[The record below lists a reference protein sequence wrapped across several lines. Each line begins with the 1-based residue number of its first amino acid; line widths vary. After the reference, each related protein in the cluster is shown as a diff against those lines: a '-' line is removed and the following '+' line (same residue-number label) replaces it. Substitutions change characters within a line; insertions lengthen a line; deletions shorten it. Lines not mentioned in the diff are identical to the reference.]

1 MHMHIYRLVI
11 SAQLPFQT
19 LTSTKSSPNSTN
31 SVPNKKRKVTSPL
44 VGSKTSKIFK
54 VAKNDCCDQ
63 DIVEETTNAKEKND
77 SEDCVVIMDNVNKDF
92 FEQNDRQD
100 DENKEVKG
108 TSKRN
113 SLGRNK
119 KLDKSQQKS
128 GALTKFLKKNI
139 HGQTE
144 NTANDDARESKARQ
158 NLQNTFIEVEKNEE
172 ECLDESSELQ
182 PSEKSKS
189 QAFQMNEKLDD
200 SRVSDQD
207 TKGSVFQQ
215 SHSNIIFLS
224 SDDESSNELDKS
236 TSSRNEEIRTS
247 TTPVTPKTDKKKQL
261 KRLSTKQLEK
271 RQEIARK
278 REEKLKLR
286 MVCYAKKFQIFTFF

>member
-1 MHMHIYRLVI
+1 M
-11 SAQLPFQT
+11 
-19 LTSTKSSPNSTN
+19 
-31 SVPNKKRKVTSPL
+31 PNKKRKVTSPL
-44 VGSKTSKIFK
+44 VGSKTSKISK

-63 DIVEETTNAKEKND
+63 NIVEETTNAKEKND
-77 SEDCVVIMDNVNKDF
+77 SEDCVVTIDDMNKT

-100 DENKEVKG
+100 DENKKVKG
-108 TSKRN
+108 TSKRS

-139 HGQTE
+139 YGQTE
-144 NTANDDARESKARQ
+144 NTATDDARESKARQ
-158 NLQNTFIEVEKNEE
+158 NLQNIVIEVEKNEE
-172 ECLDESSELQ
+172 ECLDESLELQ

-200 SRVSDQD
+200 SSVSDQD
-207 TKGSVFQQ
+207 MKSSVFQQ
-215 SHSNIIFLS
+215 SCSNIIFS
-224 SDDESSNELDKS
+224 SSGNESSNELDKS

-247 TTPVTPKTDKKKQL
+247 TTPVTPKTDKKKEL
-261 KRLSTKQLEK
+261 KRLLKQLEK
-271 RQEIARK
+271 RKEILRK

-286 MVCYAKKFQIFTFF
+286 MVCYAKKFKFLHSFSLPI

>member
-1 MHMHIYRLVI
+1 M
-11 SAQLPFQT
+11 
-19 LTSTKSSPNSTN
+19 
-31 SVPNKKRKVTSPL
+31 PNKKRKVTSPL
-44 VGSKTSKIFK
+44 VGSKTSKISK

-63 DIVEETTNAKEKND
+63 DIVEETTNAREKND
-77 SEDCVVIMDNVNKDF
+77 SEDCITDDVNKDF
-92 FEQNDRQD
+92 EQNDWQD

-108 TSKRN
+108 TSKRS

-139 HGQTE
+139 YGQTE

-172 ECLDESSELQ
+172 ECLDESSDLQ
-182 PSEKSKS
+182 SSEKSKS
-189 QAFQMNEKLDD
+189 QAFQINEKLDD
-200 SRVSDQD
+200 SSVSDQD
-207 TKGSVFQQ
+207 TKDSVFQQ
-215 SHSNIIFLS
+215 SYSNIVILS
-224 SDDESSNELDKS
+224 SDNESSNELDKS

-247 TTPVTPKTDKKKQL
+247 TTPVTPKTNKKKQL